1 MKKRNK
7 LGLQI
12 LMARRMAGLSQEELA
27 QQLNCTNRTIQIW
40 ERGDVEPSLKK
51 ISALAKVLGKDIA
64 FFLPPDVS
72 GDVEKIELFLPVDIA
87 EKIRKS
93 AKKEHLSESDF
104 IRQILE
110 TWHEKK
116 K

>member
-27 QQLNCTNRTIQIW
+27 QQMNCTNRTIQIW

-51 ISALAKVLGKDIA
+51 ISALSKVLNKDVS
-64 FFLPPDVS
+64 FFLPPEITD
-72 GDVEKIELFLPVDIA
+72 DVEKIELFLPVEFA
-87 EKIRKS
+87 VKIRKS
-93 AKKEHLSESDF
+93 AKKEQMSESDF

-110 TWHEKK
+110 TWLKK

>member
-27 QQLNCTNRTIQIW
+27 QQMSCTNRTIQIW

-51 ISALAKVLGKDIA
+51 ISALAKILGKEIS

-72 GDVEKIELFLPVDIA
+72 GDVEKIEIFLPADIA
-87 EKIRKS
+87 SKIRKS

-104 IRQILE
+104 IRQSLE
-110 TWHEKK
+110 LWYKK
-116 K
+116 KK

>member
-27 QQLNCTNRTIQIW
+27 QKLNCTNRTIQIW
-40 ERGDVEPSLKK
+40 ERGDVVPSLKK
-51 ISALAKVLGKDIA
+51 IALLAKILGKEIS

-72 GDVEKIELFLPVDIA
+72 DEVEKIEVFLPLDIA
-87 EKIRKS
+87 SKIRKS
-93 AKKEHLSESDF
+93 AKKEHLSVSDF
-104 IRQILE
+104 ARQKLE
-110 TWHEKK
+110 DIFK
-116 K
+116 